1 MTPLQLSNSKFY
13 IITLTANM
21 RYSAVASLAFVGAV
35 AAQNSTTGAA
45 ATGCVASY
53 NTCRTT
59 RTNGVSA
66 NQAQCAS
73 DNASCQGTCYA
84 TYNTCRTT
92 PVDGA
97 SANQAGCASDY
108 ATCLG
113 ENPFSS
119 DGSLT
124 IIPYTASASMTSSA
138 ASPAS
143 TAACQTSYDQCRVG
157 PDANMAFCASQFASC
172 LGTNPFASNGTNT
185 VTSAAG
191 GVVYTTEVV
200 TALTTVCPAPTAGA
214 YVTTLG
220 KNVYTVSSAT
230 TITVKDCPC
239 TISKPVTSAPAASA
253 CATQLFDGCNPAR
266 SACPNGPGSYIT
278 VTPSTYPT
286 SYVVNGQTVSFTA
299 APTSC
304 LPSSAATT
312 NGVMTPSAG
321 GNKNGTASATKP
333 AVYTGAAAQF
343 GAGFGFLGAAAGAVM
358 LL

>member
-1 MTPLQLSNSKFY
+1 
-13 IITLTANM
+13 M
-21 RYSAVASLAFVGAV
+21 RYSGVASIALVGAA
-35 AAQNSTTGAA
+35 AAQNTVT
-45 ATGCVASY
+45 
-53 NTCRTT
+53 
-59 RTNGVSA
+59 VSVGDA
-66 NQAQCAS
+66 LYFTES
-73 DNASCQGTCYA
+73 
-84 TYNTCRTT
+84 
-92 PVDGA
+92 A
-97 SANQAGCASDY
+97 SATPSVSVGDALYFTES
-108 ATCLG
+108 
-113 ENPFSS
+113 
-119 DGSLT
+119 
-124 IIPYTASASMTSSA
+124 ASATPSVSVGDALYFTESA
-138 ASPAS
+138 SATPSVSVGDALYFNGSASATPS
-143 TAACQTSYDQCRVG
+143 VSVG
-157 PDANMAFCASQFASC
+157 DALYF
-172 LGTNPFASNGTNT
+172 
-185 VTSAAG
+185 
-191 GVVYTTEVV
+191 TTEVV
-200 TALTTVCPAPTAGA
+200 TALTTVCPAATAGA

-253 CATQLFDGCNPAR
+253 CATQLFSGCNPAR
-266 SACPNGPGSYIT
+266 SACPSGPGSYIT

-321 GNKNGTASATKP
+321 GNKNGTASTTKP

>member
-1 MTPLQLSNSKFY
+1 
-13 IITLTANM
+13 
-21 RYSAVASLAFVGAV
+21 
-35 AAQNSTTGAA
+35 
-45 ATGCVASY
+45 
-53 NTCRTT
+53 
-59 RTNGVSA
+59 
-66 NQAQCAS
+66 
-73 DNASCQGTCYA
+73 
-84 TYNTCRTT
+84 
-92 PVDGA
+92 
-97 SANQAGCASDY
+97 
-108 ATCLG
+108 
-113 ENPFSS
+113 
-119 DGSLT
+119 
-124 IIPYTASASMTSSA
+124 
-138 ASPAS
+138 
-143 TAACQTSYDQCRVG
+143 
-157 PDANMAFCASQFASC
+157 
-172 LGTNPFASNGTNT
+172 
-185 VTSAAG
+185 
-191 GVVYTTEVV
+191 
-200 TALTTVCPAPTAGA
+200 LTTVCPAPTAGA

-230 TITVKDCPC
+230 TITVTDCPC

-321 GNKNGTASATKP
+321 GNKNGTASTTKP

>member
-1 MTPLQLSNSKFY
+1 
-13 IITLTANM
+13 M

-35 AAQNSTTGAA
+35 AAQNSTAGAA

-59 RTNGVSA
+59 RTNGLSA

-73 DNASCQGTCYA
+73 DNAACQGACYA

-92 PVDGA
+92 RTDGL
-97 SANQAGCASDY
+97 SANQAQCVSEY

-113 ENPFSS
+113 ENPLSPSGGLESS
-119 DGSLT
+119 F
-124 IIPYTASASMTSSA
+124 IPYSATASSSMTSSA
-138 ASPAS
+138 AAPVS
-143 TAACQTSYDQCRVG
+143 TAACQASYNSCRTA
-157 PDANMAFCASQFASC
+157 PDANMAFCASQFAGC
-172 LGTNPFASNGTNT
+172 LQENPFASNGTNT
-185 VTSAAG
+185 VTAAASG
-191 GVVYTTEVV
+191 GVVYTTQVV

-230 TITVKDCPC
+230 TITVTDCPC

-321 GNKNGTASATKP
+321 GNENGTASATKP

>member
-1 MTPLQLSNSKFY
+1 MILYHHP
-13 IITLTANM
+13 TANM

-35 AAQNSTTGAA
+35 AAQNSTAGAA

-59 RTNGVSA
+59 RTNGLSA

-73 DNASCQGTCYA
+73 DNAACQGACYA

-92 PVDGA
+92 RTDGL
-97 SANQAGCASDY
+97 SANQAQCVSEY

-113 ENPFSS
+113 ENPLSPSGGLESS
-119 DGSLT
+119 F
-124 IIPYTASASMTSSA
+124 IPYSATASSSMTSSA
-138 ASPAS
+138 AAPVS
-143 TAACQTSYDQCRVG
+143 TAACQASYNSCRTA
-157 PDANMAFCASQFASC
+157 PDANMAFCASQFAGC
-172 LGTNPFASNGTNT
+172 LQENPFASNGTNT
-185 VTSAAG
+185 VTAAASG
-191 GVVYTTEVV
+191 AVYVTEVV
-200 TALTTVCPAPTAGA
+200 TALTTVCPAPTAGP

-230 TITVKDCPC
+230 TITVTDCPC
-239 TISKPVTSAPAASA
+239 TISKPMT
-253 CATQLFDGCNPAR
+253 
-266 SACPNGPGSYIT
+266 
-278 VTPSTYPT
+278 
-286 SYVVNGQTVSFTA
+286 
-299 APTSC
+299 
-304 LPSSAATT
+304 AATT